1 MLRLAELDD
10 ELRNELDDELRF
22 EELDE
27 PRNELDD
34 ELLLLFDDELL
45 LPLDELT
52 LVDEPRRV
60 EVEPPPDTDV
70 PFDVEEPVVNELPR
84 LVDDELE
91 PRKLLE
97 ELDDEE
103 LEPRKLLDELDE
115 LTDEFSVDSLRVKR
129 SEVDV
134 PFDLLP
140 PAEPPFTKLLL
151 PL

>member
-1 MLRLAELDD
+1 MRLAELDD

-27 PRNELDD
+27 LRNEL
-34 ELLLLFDDELL
+34 DDELL

-84 LVDDELE
+84 LADDELE
-91 PRKLLE
+91 PRKLLD
-97 ELDDEE
+97 ELADDE

-115 LTDEFSVDSLRVKR
+115 FTVEFNVDSLRVKR

>member
-22 EELDE
+22 DELDE
-27 PRNELDD
+27 LDELRNELDD

-84 LVDDELE
+84 LVDDEF
-91 PRKLLE
+91 
-97 ELDDEE
+97 
-103 LEPRKLLDELDE
+103 EPRKLLDELDE
-115 LTDEFSVDSLRVKR
+115 FTVEFNVDSLRVKR

>member
-22 EELDE
+22 DELDE
-27 PRNELDD
+27 LRNEL
-34 ELLLLFDDELL
+34 DDELL

-91 PRKLLE
+91 PRKLL
-97 ELDDEE
+97 
-103 LEPRKLLDELDE
+103 DELDE
-115 LTDEFSVDSLRVKR
+115 FTVEFNVDSLRVKR

>member
-22 EELDE
+22 DELDE
-27 PRNELDD
+27 LRNELDD

-91 PRKLLE
+91 PRKLL
-97 ELDDEE
+97 DE
-103 LEPRKLLDELDE
+103 R
-115 LTDEFSVDSLRVKR
+115 DEFTVEFNVDSLRVKR

>member
-22 EELDE
+22 DELDE
-27 PRNELDD
+27 LRNELDD

-84 LVDDELE
+84 LVDDEF
-91 PRKLLE
+91 
-97 ELDDEE
+97 
-103 LEPRKLLDELDE
+103 EPRKLLDELDE
-115 LTDEFSVDSLRVKR
+115 FTVEFNVDSLRVKR

>member
-1 MLRLAELDD
+1 MRLAELDD

-27 PRNELDD
+27 LRNELDD

-91 PRKLLE
+91 PRKLL
-97 ELDDEE
+97 
-103 LEPRKLLDELDE
+103 DELDE